1 MLVKLIALE
10 KNDRATIREIYV
22 NPRHIISVS
31 EISSHNEPLIN
42 EAKDLGLTEAIQF
55 SRLTIQ
61 EGNVSRT
68 ITVVGRPWEI
78 NQKINKKQILRG

>member
-1 MLVKLIALE
+1 MLVKFIAIE

-22 NPRHIISVS
+22 NPRHIISVT
-31 EISSHNEPLIN
+31 EVSSYSEPLIN
-42 EAKDLGLTEAIQF
+42 EAKELGLTDAIQF
-55 SRLTIQ
+55 SRLTLQ
-61 EGNVSRT
+61 EGNVSRA